1 MNPEPLVLAP
11 VYVVVLASTF
21 FAIVS
26 GIIFKDMLEYR
37 LEVWKTDDSEEV
49 NYKTPQIKLSYVGIC
64 LFSTVCMGSSL
75 STFGFPNWMAYGA
88 ALPIVGL
95 TGLLM
100 WLQLGSML
108 KLMVQSGSAAFD
120 LD

>member
-11 VYVVVLASTF
+11 VYVIVLLSTF

-37 LEVWKTDDSEEV
+37 LEVWKGDDSEEV
-49 NYKTPQIKLSYVGIC
+49 HYKTPQIELSYVGIC
-64 LFSTVCMGSSL
+64 LFSTICMGSSL

-95 TGLLM
+95 TGWLM
-100 WLQLGSML
+100 WVQLGSML
-108 KLMVQSGSAAFD
+108 RLMVQSGSEAFD
-120 LD
+120 LE